1 MGSGTSRGTKVAP
14 AGLGEAKLAKKA
26 SSSVVSSKRDAFD
39 ALRIH
44 ARRRAPVDCHS
55 AGHDS
60 EISGDGD
67 GDEDDDADA
76 DVELDAG
83 YGEAVDAGRR
93 RGKKNPVSKRA
104 FMRSRTYGL
113 CHFSSKDQ
121 DEEQEQEQEQEQQ
134 GASSTSSSSS
144 SSSATSGL
152 GGAQGAQG
160 CPGTGHNKRGHDA
173 FAPPHAFLTTG
184 PIEEDAPLPQIQTT
198 FGHSTP
204 VATPVIL
211 YDGSEEELMDT
222 IERDFS

>member
-14 AGLGEAKLAKKA
+14 AVLGEAKPAKKA
-26 SSSVVSSKRDAFD
+26 SSSGLSSKRDAFD

-60 EISGDGD
+60 EFSGDD
-67 GDEDDDADA
+67 DDDADA
-76 DVELDAG
+76 ELAG
-83 YGEAVDAGRR
+83 YDEAVAAGRR

-104 FMRSRTYGL
+104 FTRTRTYGL
-113 CHFSSKDQ
+113 CHFSSREE
-121 DEEQEQEQEQEQQ
+121 DEREK
-134 GASSTSSSSS
+134 GASSSSS
-144 SSSATSGL
+144 SSSATAGL
-152 GGAQGAQG
+152 GGAQGPHGSRGAG
-160 CPGTGHNKRGHDA
+160 NNKRGHDA
-173 FAPPHAFLTTG
+173 FAPPHAFLSTG
-184 PIEEDAPLPQIQTT
+184 PIEEDVPLSQTQTT

-204 VATPVIL
+204 LATPVIL